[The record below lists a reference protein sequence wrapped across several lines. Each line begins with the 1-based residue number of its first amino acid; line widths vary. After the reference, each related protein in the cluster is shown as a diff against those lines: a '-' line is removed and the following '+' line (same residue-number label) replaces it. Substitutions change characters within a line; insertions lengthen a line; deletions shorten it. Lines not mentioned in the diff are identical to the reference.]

1 MLRHN
6 LRYTLRGSLPAATSS
21 TKRQAQKVGHIPYTQ
36 LGHTSKN
43 ISIIPQFNRGPLSAV
58 GHLWDDY
65 DQLFSNKHRA
75 NLRIFA
81 PSFDIRETEDAYHLS
96 GDLPGVKAKD
106 LDIEF
111 QDSHSL
117 NIKGHTER
125 DSTSGEGSWWVSE
138 RSVGDFRRTF
148 NFPSAVNQEK
158 VRASLKDGVLSMTV
172 PKTDSTAT
180 TTKITVDTEPVES
193 SS

>member
-21 TKRQAQKVGHIPYTQ
+21 TKRQAQK
-36 LGHTSKN
+36 
-43 ISIIPQFNRGPLSAV
+43 FNRGPLSAV

-158 VRASLKDGVLSMTV
+158 VHASLKDGVLSMTV